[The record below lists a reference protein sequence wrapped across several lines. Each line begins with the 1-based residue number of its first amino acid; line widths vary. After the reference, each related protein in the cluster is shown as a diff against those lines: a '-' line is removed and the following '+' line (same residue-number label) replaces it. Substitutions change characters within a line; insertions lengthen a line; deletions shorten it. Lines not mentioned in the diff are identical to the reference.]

1 MLVDRNTKIILL
13 LIASGLWANALV
25 SCIGATASWYSL
37 VESAMPGVDDITQS
51 DRVAMPRRNLQ
62 VDPPTLARKH
72 IYPQSTRISDVSF
85 AGRISTTSS

>member
-51 DRVAMPRRNLQ
+51 ERVAMPRNLQ
-62 VDPPTLARKH
+62 VDPPTQARKP
-72 IYPQSTRISDVSF
+72 I
-85 AGRISTTSS
+85 

>member
-13 LIASGLWANALV
+13 LIASGLLANALV

-51 DRVAMPRRNLQ
+51 ERVAMPRRNLQ
-62 VDPPTLARKH
+62 VDPPTQARKP
-72 IYPQSTRISDVSF
+72 I
-85 AGRISTTSS
+85 

>member
-51 DRVAMPRRNLQ
+51 ACCHA
-62 VDPPTLARKH
+62 T
-72 IYPQSTRISDVSF
+72 PQS
-85 AGRISTTSS
+85 AGRPAHAGSEKSF